1 MCEELQWF
9 TLMNEQEFIPLLQKL
24 NLLSPS
30 QRQRLHHSLE
40 SNETSTEEILAVKM
54 ALHQCPHCASTPL
67 KPWGS
72 SHGLPRYRCTSCL
85 KTCNPL
91 TKSPL
96 ARLRKRDKW
105 LMYAQALIDG
115 LSVRKTATLCGVD
128 KNTAFLWRHRFLAL
142 INTHQA
148 LHEEGIV
155 EADETFFLESFKGQR
170 HLPRA
175 PRRRGGVG
183 KTRGTSDD
191 QIPVLVVRDRHQST
205 ATIILERVDAE
216 HVKAA
221 LSPLV
226 DKDAI
231 LCTDGAA
238 VYNAFCKE
246 LGIAHEV
253 IHSQG
258 PRARGVFH
266 IQNVNA
272 FDSRLKGWMYRF
284 HGVATKY
291 LGNYL
296 GWRRMLERYRTGIT
310 PEDCLLEAAGRMPQQ
325 LIQT

>member
-1 MCEELQWF
+1 
-9 TLMNEQEFIPLLQKL
+9 MNEQEFIPLLQQL

-40 SNETSTEEILAVKM
+40 KNETSTEAFLSVKG
-54 ALHQCPHCASTPL
+54 ALRHCPHCKSTSL

-72 SHGLPRYRCTSCL
+72 SHNLPRYRCASCL

-115 LSVRKTATLCGVD
+115 LSVRKSAKQCGID
-128 KNTAFLWRHRFLAL
+128 KNTAFLWRHRFLTL

-148 LHEEGIV
+148 QHEEGIV

-170 HLPRA
+170 HLPRKA
-175 PRRRGGVG
+175 RKRGGVG

-191 QIPVLVVRDRHQST
+191 QIPVLVVRDRHHAT
-205 ATIILERVDAE
+205 ATIILGRVDAV
-216 HVKAA
+216 HIGAA

-226 DKDAI
+226 DKEAI

-238 VYNAFCKE
+238 VYKSFCKKA
-246 LGIAHEV
+246 GIAHEI
-253 IHSQG
+253 IHSKG

-272 FDSRLKGWMYRF
+272 FDSRLKGWMRRF
-284 HGVATKY
+284 NGVATKY

-296 GWRRMLERYRTGIT
+296 GWRRMLERYQLAIT
-310 PEDCLLEAAGRMPQQ
+310 PEDCLLEAVGKRPQQ
-325 LIQT
+325 LTQT